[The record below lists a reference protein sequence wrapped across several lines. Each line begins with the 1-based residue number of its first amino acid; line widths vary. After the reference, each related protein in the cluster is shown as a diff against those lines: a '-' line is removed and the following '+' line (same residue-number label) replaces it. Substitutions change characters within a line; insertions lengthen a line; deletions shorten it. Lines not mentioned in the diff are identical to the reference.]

1 MKRSIC
7 LLLSVVMLITALPM
21 GAFAQTEPAQQAQP
35 EVAADVSLEGSNSFG
50 NLLADELETLSGGD
64 EKEPDAG
71 AGQGMASPYPPA
83 DGAGHG
89 ASDGIYEG

>member
-64 EKEPDAG
+64 AQAE
-71 AGQGMASPYPPA
+71 QGYSVVGLTVENATA
-83 DGAGHG
+83 TV
-89 ASDGIYEG
+89 